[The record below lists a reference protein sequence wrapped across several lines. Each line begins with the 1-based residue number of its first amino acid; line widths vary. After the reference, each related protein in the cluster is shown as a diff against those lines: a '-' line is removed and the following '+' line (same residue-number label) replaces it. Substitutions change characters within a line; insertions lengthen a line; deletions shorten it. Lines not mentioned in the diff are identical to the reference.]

1 MNDSRSK
8 DAHNGV
14 QEKSSDDLVVD
25 LSLLF
30 ARAMRANPNTC
41 FSNVIDMMVHYL
53 PEAFS
58 AAGKLVE
65 GWYVVDLEDEVV
77 INEHGWYAL
86 PDGQILDPTVVILVP
101 PDRSVYYFSGVERT
115 YQEVNMILQQKE
127 AWFPYVRCVGTYG
140 EDGLGH
146 PDYAAA
152 YEAARKKALAL
163 AHASTP
169 PKHMTF
175 LTAQDLEGP
184 QEAMELQVHLFLV
197 SPTRS
202 EEEQSGEVQSDS

>member
-1 MNDSRSK
+1 MNDLRSE
-8 DAHNGV
+8 DARKGV
-14 QEKSSDDLVVD
+14 QEKRRQDDLVVD

-41 FSNVIDMMVHYL
+41 FDNVIDMMVHYL

-77 INEHGWYAL
+77 LNEHGWYTL
-86 PDGQILDPTVVILVP
+86 PDGRILDPTVVILVP
-101 PDRSVYYFSGVERT
+101 PERPVYYFAGVERT
-115 YQEVNMILQQKE
+115 YQEVKTILQQKE
-127 AWFPYVRCVGTYG
+127 AWFPYIRCVGTYG
-140 EDGLGH
+140 DDGLGH

-163 AHASTP
+163 AHASKL
-169 PKHMTF
+169 PKRMTF
-175 LTAQDLEGP
+175 LTAQDLEEP
-184 QEAMELQVHLFLV
+184 QEAMGLQVRLFIV
-197 SPTRS
+197 Q
-202 EEEQSGEVQSDS
+202 EER